1 MMLRTAILATTA
13 LLALGVTSCSGSPP
27 PPAQGDMT
35 IHISSASSPPAGKTC
50 NVGAHSA
57 TIGDN
62 PPSDSNPGSRVRD
75 GNKGAYVNCK
85 VKGKTVFNVSG
96 SMRKGTV
103 SFQVIGSVPK
113 VGGGDGT
120 ATITSYDPTTA
131 FTMTSPAD
139 PQCTVTPIEIAG
151 GRIWASFACPGFVN
165 TDSPSTY
172 CKADGYFVF
181 ENCDQ

>member
-1 MMLRTAILATTA
+1 MLRTAIFATTT

-50 NVGAHSA
+50 NVAAHVA

-62 PPSDSNPGSRVRD
+62 PPGLKTPGSRVRD
-75 GNKGAYVNCK
+75 GNHGAVVNCT

-96 SMRKGTV
+96 ALRKGAV
-103 SFQVIGSVPK
+103 SFQIVGSVPK
-113 VGGGDGT
+113 VGGGNGT
-120 ATITSYDPTTA
+120 ATITSYDPNTS
-131 FTMTSPAD
+131 FTMTTPDD
-139 PQCTVTPIEIAG
+139 PKCSVTPIEIAG
-151 GRIWASFACPGFVN
+151 GRIWAQYTCPGYIN
-165 TDSPSTY
+165 ADSPSTY
-172 CKADGYFVF
+172 CKAEGFFVF